1 MAHTVRTTLACA
13 AALAVTLAI
22 PATAGAAQTDRTDRT
37 AFAQCATVTGTI
49 AGHIAEQADA
59 QHKAAHKSRAT
70 HRAHVAHAAKAAKAK
85 ARAKAKAKARA
96 RARAAHAAHV
106 THAAKAHAAHVTHA
120 AKAHAAHAAHAAKV
134 AAAKRKAKAAH
145 ASRSQARTALTTG
158 TRSASG
164 WMKPVSS
171 YVSTPYHATSSLWA
185 SGYHTGADFVAATG
199 TPVRAIGPATV
210 VQAGWGGSYGNSVIL
225 RMSDGMYVLYGHLSS
240 IGVSAGQSVS
250 AGKQLGLSGATGNVT
265 GPHLHFE
272 VRTTQNYGSDVDPV
286 AYLRKHGVTL

>member
-22 PATAGAAQTDRTDRT
+22 PATAGAAEADRT

-49 AGHIAEQADA
+49 AEHVAQQADA
-59 QHKAAHKSRAT
+59 QHKAAHNSRAV
-70 HRAHVAHAAKAAKAK
+70 HKAHVAHAVKVAKAKAKAKAKARAKAAHAAHVAHAAKAH
-85 ARAKAKAKARA
+85 
-96 RARAAHAAHV
+96 AAHAA
-106 THAAKAHAAHVTHA
+106 HA

-134 AAAKRKAKAAH
+134 AAAKRKAAA
-145 ASRSQARTALTTG
+145 ARSSRSQARTALTTG
-158 TRSASG
+158 VRSASG
-164 WMKPVSS
+164 WMKLVSS
-171 YVSTPYHATSSLWA
+171 YVSTPYHATSSLWS
-185 SGYHTGADFVAATG
+185 SGYHTGSDFVAATG

-210 VQAGWGGSYGNSVIL
+210 VQAGWGGSYGNNVIL

-272 VRTTQNYGSDVDPV
+272 VRTTPNYGSDVDPV

>member
-22 PATAGAAQTDRTDRT
+22 PATAGAAEVDRT
-37 AFAQCATVTGTI
+37 ALAHCATVTGTI
-49 AGHIAEQADA
+49 AEHIAQQADA
-59 QHKAAHKSRAT
+59 QHKAAHKSRVV
-70 HRAHVAHAAKAAKAK
+70 HKAHVAHALKAAKAK
-85 ARAKAKAKARA
+85 AKAKAKARA
-96 RARAAHAAHV
+96 RARARAAHAAHAAHV
-106 THAAKAHAAHVTHA
+106 AKAHAAHAAHA

-134 AAAKRKAKAAH
+134 AAAKRKAQAARS
-145 ASRSQARTALTTG
+145 SRSQARKALTTG
-158 TRSASG
+158 ARSASG

-210 VQAGWGGSYGNSVIL
+210 VQAGWGGSYGNNVIL

>member
-1 MAHTVRTTLACA
+1 
-13 AALAVTLAI
+13 
-22 PATAGAAQTDRTDRT
+22 
-37 AFAQCATVTGTI
+37 
-49 AGHIAEQADA
+49 
-59 QHKAAHKSRAT
+59 
-70 HRAHVAHAAKAAKAK
+70 
-85 ARAKAKAKARA
+85 
-96 RARAAHAAHV
+96 
-106 THAAKAHAAHVTHA
+106 
-120 AKAHAAHAAHAAKV
+120 V

>member
-22 PATAGAAQTDRTDRT
+22 PATAGAAEVDRT

-49 AGHIAEQADA
+49 AEHIAQQADA
-59 QHKAAHKSRAT
+59 QHKAAHKSRAV
-70 HRAHVAHAAKAAKAK
+70 HKAHVAHAVKAAKAK
-85 ARAKAKAKARA
+85 AKAKAKARA
-96 RARAAHAAHV
+96 RAAHTAHV
-106 THAAKAHAAHVTHA
+106 AHAAKAHAAHV
-120 AKAHAAHAAHAAKV
+120 AHAAEV

-164 WMKPVSS
+164 WMKPVNS

-210 VQAGWGGSYGNSVIL
+210 VQAGWGGSYGNNVIL

>member
-22 PATAGAAQTDRTDRT
+22 PAGAEAAEANRT

-49 AGHIAEQADA
+49 AEHIAQQADA
-59 QHKAAHKSRAT
+59 QHKAAHKSRAI
-70 HRAHVAHAAKAAKAK
+70 HKAHVAHALKAAKAKAQAKAK
-85 ARAKAKAKARA
+85 ARAKARAK
-96 RARAAHAAHV
+96 AAHAAHTAHV
-106 THAAKAHAAHVTHA
+106 AKAHAAHV
-120 AKAHAAHAAHAAKV
+120 AHAAKV
-134 AAAKRKAKAAH
+134 AAAKRKAAA
-145 ASRSQARTALTTG
+145 ARSSRSQARTTLTTG
-158 TRSASG
+158 ARSASG
-164 WMKPVSS
+164 WMKPVGS
-171 YVSTPYHATSSLWA
+171 YVSTPYHATSSLWS

-210 VQAGWGGSYGNSVIL
+210 VQAGWGGSYGNNVIL

-272 VRTTQNYGSDVDPV
+272 VRTTQSYGSDVDPV